1 METQNVSIINSQIL
15 ESLDR
20 DDDATFV
27 KKAQAAATNY
37 TRTQVR
43 EGSFA
48 FKVLP
53 PEKATDDMLRY
64 SLDSNMCIVW
74 EREPDSPAAK
84 WVPLETVPDGEYI
97 KGSKYLI
104 PIARVLTPDFRVDV
118 DELRLTRQD
127 IRKILTDN
135 AVKDG
140 LAEIDSKFIRT
151 VNSIVFDADGPGQP
165 NHISQKVQW
174 RDFSGPLDRDMF
186 AEATKMLPEGN
197 DEGKFIARNYCA
209 LMNEI
214 TARDLLKLKR
224 NDVGGD
230 KAQDFFLNGLTTD
243 TIMGIKTLFTIKNHL
258 VPTNWIYFFAEPDF
272 LGKCFYMT
280 DWTMYVKKEAFFISM
295 FSYWMG
301 GFAFGNTAGMALARF
316 NVEGDEAEK
325 KDDWQ
330 YGDTVQSND

>member
-1 METQNVSIINSQIL
+1 METQNVQIINAQIL
-15 ESLDR
+15 ESLNN

-37 TRTQVR
+37 TRMQVR
-43 EGSFA
+43 EDSFA
-48 FKVLP
+48 FKILP

-64 SLDSNMCIVW
+64 DLTEDLAVVW

-84 WVPLETVPDGEYI
+84 WVPLQTVPDGEYI
-97 KGSKYLI
+97 KSSRYII
-104 PIARVLTPDFRVDV
+104 PFARVLTPDFRKDIA
-118 DELRLTRQD
+118 ELRTTRQD

-135 AVKDG
+135 SIKDG
-140 LAEIDSKFIRT
+140 LAEIDAKFIKT
-151 VNSIVFDADGPGQP
+151 VESIVFDAPAAGEP
-165 NHISQKVQW
+165 NNISGKVQW
-174 RDFSGPLDRDMF
+174 MDFKDPLNRDTFS
-186 AEATKMLPEGN
+186 EATKMLPSGN
-197 DEGKFIARNYCA
+197 AEGKFIARNYCC

-214 TARDLLKLKR
+214 TARDLLKLDR
-224 NDVGGD
+224 IEVGGD

-272 LGKCFYMT
+272 LGKCFYMD
-280 DWTMYVKKEAFFISM
+280 DWTMYVKKEAYFISM

-316 NVEGDEAEK
+316 NVS
-325 KDDWQ
+325 DD
-330 YGDTVQSND
+330 SNG